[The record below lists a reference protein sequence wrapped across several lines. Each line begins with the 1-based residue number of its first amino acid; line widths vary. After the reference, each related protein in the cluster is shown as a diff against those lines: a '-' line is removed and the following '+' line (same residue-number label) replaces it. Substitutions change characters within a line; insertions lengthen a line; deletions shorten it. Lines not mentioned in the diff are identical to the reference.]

1 MNSADL
7 LFELGCEEL
16 PPKSLRKLR
25 DALAAGIENG
35 LKDARLAHGAVEKF
49 ASPRRLAVIVRDLP
63 FQQPDQ
69 LVEKLGPNV
78 KAAFTNGDGDGA
90 PTPAALGFARSCG
103 VEFDQLGRK
112 DTDKGERLAY
122 SAIETGQAAA
132 DLLPG
137 IINESL
143 KRLPIAKRMRWGNGS
158 AEFVRPVHWVVFLH
172 GEEIVE
178 TSILDVA
185 AGNQS
190 RGHRFHAPDPISINN
205 ASEYQQALLNAKV
218 VADFETRQAQVK
230 EAVENTA
237 ASLGGQAR
245 IDNGLLEEVSALVE
259 WPVPISGGFEDKFM
273 AMPPEVITTTIEDH
287 QKYFPVEDKDGN
299 LLPHFITLSN
309 LESSAPEEIQKG
321 NERVVKPRLEDALFF
336 WEQDNKEPLISRLEK
351 LQTVVFQKEL
361 GTLAGKTER
370 VAALG
375 IELAKTCNG
384 NAESVETAAKLSRC
398 DLLTHAVYEMPELQG
413 RMGYYYALN
422 DGHSTEIA
430 EAIEG
435 LYQPRFAGD
444 DLPSNLT
451 GSLLSLA
458 DKLDTLAGI
467 FAIGKKPT
475 GDKDPFA
482 LRRAA
487 IGVLRLCQELPLTI
501 NLEEWLAKA
510 VAAQPVTTNADEITA
525 DLITFISERARVLAK
540 DQGIDS
546 RAFSA
551 VLEIAPLNP
560 ADIQTR
566 AQAVNDFM
574 QSEAAAS
581 LSEANKRAGNILRKQ
596 EASEGSLDIDS
607 GLLNEAAEQALQTA
621 LQNTLPLVEAAV
633 AKQAYAEALN
643 ALTALAGPLDQF
655 FTDVMVMADDEA
667 VRNNRLAL
675 LRNIR
680 KALSSVA
687 DISLLQS

>member
-1 MNSADL
+1 MSTADL

-25 DALAAGIENG
+25 DALAAGIESG
-35 LKDARLAHGAVEKF
+35 LKDARLQYGSVEKF
-49 ASPRRLAVIVRDLP
+49 ASPRRLAVIIHDLP
-63 FQQPDQ
+63 FQQADQ
-69 LVEKLGPNV
+69 QVEKLGPNV
-78 KAAFTNGDGDGA
+78 KAAFKDGE

-103 VEFDQLGRK
+103 VAFEELGRK
-112 DTDKGERLAY
+112 NTDKGERLAY
-122 SAIETGQAAA
+122 NAEQKGQATAE
-132 DLLPG
+132 LIPG

-158 AEFVRPVHWVVFLH
+158 AEFVRPVHWVVLLH
-172 GEEIVE
+172 GNKVIE

-190 RGHRFHAPDPISINN
+190 RGHRFHSPGNICINS

-218 VADFETRQAQVK
+218 VADFEARQTQVK
-230 EAVENTA
+230 QAVENTA
-237 ASLGGQAR
+237 ADLGGQAR
-245 IDNGLLEEVSALVE
+245 IDPALLEEVSALVE
-259 WPVPISGGFEDKFM
+259 WPVPISGNFEEKFM

-287 QKYFPVEDKDGN
+287 QKYFPVENKDGE
-299 LLPHFITLSN
+299 LMPHFITLSN
-309 LESSAPEEIQKG
+309 LESSAPEEIRKG

-336 WEQDNKEPLISRLEK
+336 WEQDKKEPLISRLEK
-351 LQTVVFQKEL
+351 LQTVVFQKQL
-361 GTLAGKTER
+361 GSLADKTQR
-370 VAALG
+370 VVQLG
-375 IELAKTCNG
+375 VELATACAGDAQK
-384 NAESVETAAKLSRC
+384 VETAAQLSRC

-422 DGHSTEIA
+422 DGHSNEIA

-451 GSLLSLA
+451 GALLSLA

-510 VAAQPVTTNADEITA
+510 VAAQPVTADANTTTA
-525 DLITFISERARVLAK
+525 DLITFVSERARVLAK

-546 RAFSA
+546 RAFTA
-551 VLEIAPLNP
+551 VLEVAPLNP

-574 QSEAAAS
+574 QSDSAAS

-596 EASEGSLDIDS
+596 EASEGSLDIDTA
-607 GLLNEAAEQALQTA
+607 LLSEDAEKALQNA
-621 LQNTLPLVEAAV
+621 LQNTLPAVEAAV
-633 AKQAYAEALN
+633 AKQTYADALN
-643 ALTALAGPLDQF
+643 ALTALAKPLDQF
-655 FTDVMVMADDEA
+655 FTDVMVMADDES

>member
-1 MNSADL
+1 MSSADL

-25 DALAAGIENG
+25 DALAAGVENG

-69 LVEKLGPNV
+69 QVEKLGPNV
-78 KAAFTNGDGDGA
+78 KAAFKDGE
-90 PTPAALGFARSCG
+90 PTQAALGFARSCG

-122 SAIETGQAAA
+122 NAEEKGQAVA

-172 GEEIVE
+172 GDHVVE

-190 RGHRFHAPDPISINN
+190 RGHRFHAPEAITISN
-205 ASEYQQALLNAKV
+205 AGEYQQALLNAKV
-218 VADFETRQAQVK
+218 VADFETRQTQVK
-230 EAVENTA
+230 NAVEKTA
-237 ASLGGQAR
+237 TNLGGQAR
-245 IDNGLLEEVSALVE
+245 IDSGLLEEVSALVE
-259 WPVPISGGFEDKFM
+259 WPVPVSGGFEDKFM

-287 QKYFPVEDKDGN
+287 QKYFPVEDKDSN

-336 WEQDNKEPLISRLEK
+336 WEQDKKEPLISRLEK

-361 GTLAGKTER
+361 GTLAEKTER

-375 IELAKTCNG
+375 TELAKACGG
-384 NAESVETAAKLSRC
+384 NVENVETAAKLSRC

-444 DLPSNLT
+444 ALPSNLT

-510 VAAQPVTTNADEITA
+510 VAAQPVTTNADEITS

-540 DQGIDS
+540 DQGIDG

-551 VLEIAPLNP
+551 VLEVAPLNP

-566 AQAVNDFM
+566 ALAVNDFM

-607 GLLNEAAEQALQTA
+607 GLLNEATEQALQTA

-643 ALTALAGPLDQF
+643 ALTALAEPLDQF

>member
-1 MNSADL
+1 MSTADL

-35 LKDARLAHGAVEKF
+35 LKDARLAHGTIEEF

-69 LVEKLGPNV
+69 QVEKLGPNV
-78 KAAFTNGDGDGA
+78 KAAFKNGE

-122 SAIETGQAAA
+122 SAEEKGQAAA

-172 GEEIVE
+172 GDQVVE

-190 RGHRFHAPDPISINN
+190 RGHRFHAPEAITINN
-205 ASEYQQALLNAKV
+205 AGEYQQALLNAKV
-218 VADFETRQAQVK
+218 VADFEIRQAQVK
-230 EAVENTA
+230 DAVEKTA

-245 IDNGLLEEVSALVE
+245 IDSGLLEEVSALVE
-259 WPVPISGGFEDKFM
+259 WPVPISGSFEDKFM

-336 WEQDNKEPLISRLEK
+336 WEQDKKEPLISRLEK

-361 GTLAGKTER
+361 GTLAEKTER

-375 IELAKTCNG
+375 IELAKACGG
-384 NAESVETAAKLSRC
+384 NVENVETAAKLSRC
-398 DLLTHAVYEMPELQG
+398 DLPTHAVYEMPELQG

-422 DGHSTEIA
+422 DGLSTEIA

-487 IGVLRLCQELPLTI
+487 IGILRLCQELPLTI

-510 VAAQPVTTNADEITA
+510 VATQPVNAKADEITA
-525 DLITFISERARVLAK
+525 DLVTFISERARVLAK
-540 DQGIDS
+540 DQGIDG

-551 VLEIAPLNP
+551 VLEVAPLNP

-574 QSEAAAS
+574 QSDAAAS

-596 EASEGSLDIDS
+596 EASEGSLNIDA
-607 GLLNEAAEQALQTA
+607 GLLREGAEQALQTA
-621 LQNTLPLVEAAV
+621 LLNTLPLVESAV

-643 ALTALAGPLDQF
+643 ALTALAQPLDQF
-655 FTDVMVMADDEA
+655 FTDVMVMAEDEA

>member
-1 MNSADL
+1 MSTADL

-25 DALAAGIENG
+25 DALAKGIESG
-35 LKDARLAHGAVEKF
+35 LKEARLTHGHIEKF

-69 LVEKLGPNV
+69 QVEKLGPNV
-78 KAAFTNGDGDGA
+78 KAAFKDGE
-90 PTPAALGFARSCG
+90 PSPAALGFARSCG

-122 SAIETGQAAA
+122 SAEEIGLATAE
-132 DLLPG
+132 LLPN
-137 IINESL
+137 IIDEAL

-158 AEFVRPVHWVVFLH
+158 AEFVRPVHWVVLLH
-172 GEEIVE
+172 GESVVN
-178 TSILDVA
+178 TTILSVA
-185 AGNQS
+185 AGNQT
-190 RGHRFHAPDPISINN
+190 RGHRFHAPEAITLNN
-205 ASEYQQALLNAKV
+205 AAEYQQALLKAKV
-218 VADFETRQAQVK
+218 VADFETRQAQVRT
-230 EAVENTA
+230 AVEETA
-237 ASLGGQAR
+237 AKLKGQAR
-245 IDNGLLEEVSALVE
+245 IDESLLEEVTGLVE
-259 WPVPISGGFEDKFM
+259 WPVPISGCFEEKFM
-273 AMPPEVITTTIEDH
+273 VMPPEVITTTIEDH
-287 QKYFPVEDKDGN
+287 QKYFPVENQHGA

-309 LESSAPEEIQKG
+309 LESSAPEEIKKG

-336 WEQDNKEPLISRLEK
+336 WEQDKKQPLISRLEK

-361 GTLAGKTER
+361 GTLAEKTAR
-370 VAALG
+370 VATLGTALADACG
-375 IELAKTCNG
+375 G
-384 NAESVETAAKLSRC
+384 NAENVQTAANLSRC
-398 DLLTHAVYEMPELQG
+398 DLLTQAVYEMPELQG

-422 DGHSTEIA
+422 DGHSNEIA

-444 DLPSNLT
+444 GLPSNLT

-487 IGVLRLCQELPLTI
+487 IGVLRLCQELPLDI
-501 NLEEWLAKA
+501 NLKEWLAIA
-510 VAAQPVTTNADEITA
+510 VAAQTVDVDNNEVTAS
-525 DLITFISERARVLAK
+525 LVTFISERARVLAK
-540 DQGIDS
+540 DQGIDG

-551 VLEIAPLNP
+551 VLEVAPLNP

-566 AQAVNDFM
+566 AKAVNDFM
-574 QSEAAAS
+574 HGDAAGS

-596 EASEGSLDIDS
+596 KANEGSLDIDTS
-607 GLLNEAAEQALQTA
+607 LLSEKAEQALNTA
-621 LQNTLPLVEAAV
+621 LQDVLPKVESAV
-633 AKQAYAEALN
+633 AKQAYADALQQ
-643 ALTALAGPLDQF
+643 LTTLAKPLDQF

-667 VRNNRLAL
+667 IRNNRLAL

>member
-1 MNSADL
+1 MSSADL

-35 LKDARLAHGAVEKF
+35 LKDARLSHGSIEKF
-49 ASPRRLAVIVRDLP
+49 ASPRRLAVIVRELP
-63 FQQPDQ
+63 MQQPDQ
-69 LVEKLGPNV
+69 QVEKLGPNV
-78 KAAFTNGDGDGA
+78 KAAFKDGE

-112 DTDKGERLAY
+112 DSDKGERLAY
-122 SAIETGQAAA
+122 SAEEKGQASA

-137 IINESL
+137 IIDAAL
-143 KRLPIAKRMRWGNGS
+143 KRLPIAKRMRWGSGT
-158 AEFVRPVHWVVFLH
+158 AEFVRPVHWVVLLH
-172 GEEIVE
+172 GDSVIN
-178 TSILDVA
+178 TTILDVA
-185 AGNQS
+185 AGNQT
-190 RGHRFHAPDPISINN
+190 RGHRFHAPESITLNS
-205 ASEYQQALLNAKV
+205 ADEYQQALLSAKV
-218 VADFETRQAQVK
+218 VADFETRQALVQT
-230 EAVENTA
+230 AVEDSA
-237 ASLGGQAR
+237 AQLNGQAR
-245 IDNGLLEEVSALVE
+245 INAALLEEVSALVE
-259 WPVPISGGFEDKFM
+259 WPVPISGSFENKFM
-273 AMPPEVITTTIEDH
+273 AMPPEVITTTIEGH

-299 LLPHFITLSN
+299 LMPHFITLSN
-309 LESSAPEEIQKG
+309 LESTAPEEIKKG

-336 WEQDNKEPLISRLEK
+336 WEQDKKEPLITRLEK
-351 LQTVVFQKEL
+351 LQTVVFQKQL
-361 GTLAGKTER
+361 GTLADKTER
-370 VAALG
+370 VSQLG
-375 IELAKTCNG
+375 VELAHACAGDAN
-384 NAESVETAAKLSRC
+384 NVVTAAKLSRC

-422 DGHSTEIA
+422 DGHGEEIA

-501 NLEEWLAKA
+501 NLEPWLAKA
-510 VAAQPVTTNADEITA
+510 VAAQAVDCNAEEVTN
-525 DLITFISERARVLAK
+525 DLVSFISERARVLAK
-540 DQGIDS
+540 DQGIDG

-551 VLEIAPLNP
+551 VLEVAPLNP

-566 AQAVNDFM
+566 AKAVNDFM
-574 QSEAAAS
+574 QTEAAAS
-581 LSEANKRAGNILRKQ
+581 LSAANKRAGNILRKQ
-596 EASEGSLDIDS
+596 DASSGSLDIDNA
-607 GLLNEAAEQALQTA
+607 LLREPAEQALQAA
-621 LQNTLPLVEAAV
+621 LQSALPTVDNAV

-643 ALTALAGPLDQF
+643 ALTALALPLDEF
-655 FTDVMVMADDEA
+655 FTDVMVMAEDSA

>member
-1 MNSADL
+1 
-7 LFELGCEEL
+7 
-16 PPKSLRKLR
+16 
-25 DALAAGIENG
+25 
-35 LKDARLAHGAVEKF
+35 
-49 ASPRRLAVIVRDLP
+49 
-63 FQQPDQ
+63 
-69 LVEKLGPNV
+69 
-78 KAAFTNGDGDGA
+78 
-90 PTPAALGFARSCG
+90 
-103 VEFDQLGRK
+103 
-112 DTDKGERLAY
+112 
-122 SAIETGQAAA
+122 
-132 DLLPG
+132 
-137 IINESL
+137 
-143 KRLPIAKRMRWGNGS
+143 
-158 AEFVRPVHWVVFLH
+158 
-172 GEEIVE
+172 
-178 TSILDVA
+178 
-185 AGNQS
+185 
-190 RGHRFHAPDPISINN
+190 
-205 ASEYQQALLNAKV
+205 
-218 VADFETRQAQVK
+218 
-230 EAVENTA
+230 
-237 ASLGGQAR
+237 
-245 IDNGLLEEVSALVE
+245 
-259 WPVPISGGFEDKFM
+259 M

-336 WEQDNKEPLISRLEK
+336 WEQDKKEPLISRLEK
-351 LQTVVFQKEL
+351 LPTVVFQKEL
-361 GTLAGKTER
+361 GTLAEKTER

-375 IELAKTCNG
+375 IELAKACGG
-384 NAESVETAAKLSRC
+384 NAENVETAAKLSRC

-413 RMGYYYALN
+413 RIGYYYALN
-422 DGHSTEIA
+422 DGHSSEIA

-510 VAAQPVTTNADEITA
+510 VAAQPVAPTSHDGGDDITA

-551 VLEIAPLNP
+551 VLEVAPLNP

-574 QSEAAAS
+574 QTEAAAS

-596 EASEGSLDIDS
+596 EASEGSLNIDA
-607 GLLNEAAEQALQTA
+607 GLLSEGAEQALQTA
-621 LQNTLPLVEAAV
+621 LQNTLPLVETAV
-633 AKQAYAEALN
+633 AKQAYADALN
-643 ALTALAGPLDQF
+643 ALTALAEPLDQF
-655 FTDVMVMADDEA
+655 FTDVMVMAEDEA

>member
-1 MNSADL
+1 MSSADL

-25 DALAAGIENG
+25 DALAAGIESG
-35 LKDARLAHGAVEKF
+35 LKDARLTHGAIEKF

-69 LVEKLGPNV
+69 QVEKLGPNV
-78 KAAFTNGDGDGA
+78 KAAFKNGE

-122 SAIETGQAAA
+122 SAEEKGQAAA
-132 DLLPG
+132 DLLPA

-158 AEFVRPVHWVVFLH
+158 AEFVRPVHWVAFLH
-172 GEEIVE
+172 GNEIVD
-178 TSILDVA
+178 TSILDVP
-185 AGNQS
+185 AGNQT
-190 RGHRFHAPDPISINN
+190 RGHRFHAPDAITINN
-205 ASEYQQALLNAKV
+205 AGEYQQTLLNAKV

-230 EAVENTA
+230 AAVENTA
-237 ASLGGQAR
+237 AGLGGQAR
-245 IDNGLLEEVSALVE
+245 IDSGLLEEVSALVE
-259 WPVPISGGFEDKFM
+259 WPVPVSGGFEDKFM

-309 LESSAPEEIQKG
+309 LESSSPEEIQKG

-336 WEQDNKEPLISRLEK
+336 WEQDKKEPLISRLEK

-361 GTLAGKTER
+361 GTLSEKTDR
-370 VAALG
+370 VSALG
-375 IELAKTCNG
+375 IALAKACNG
-384 NAESVETAAKLSRC
+384 NAENVETAAKLSRC

-413 RMGYYYALN
+413 RIGYYYALN

-510 VAAQPVTTNADEITA
+510 VAAQPVNANAEEITA
-525 DLITFISERARVLAK
+525 DLVTFISERARVLAK

-551 VLEIAPLNP
+551 VLEVAPLNP

-566 AQAVNDFM
+566 AQAVNEFM
-574 QSEAAAS
+574 QSDAAAS

-596 EASEGSLDIDS
+596 EASEGSLDIDT
-607 GLLNEAAEQALQTA
+607 GLLSESAEQALQTA
-621 LQNTLPLVEAAV
+621 LQNTLPQVEAAV

-643 ALTALAGPLDQF
+643 ALTALAQPLDQF
-655 FTDVMVMADDEA
+655 FTDVMVMAEDKA

>member
-1 MNSADL
+1 
-7 LFELGCEEL
+7 
-16 PPKSLRKLR
+16 
-25 DALAAGIENG
+25 
-35 LKDARLAHGAVEKF
+35 
-49 ASPRRLAVIVRDLP
+49 
-63 FQQPDQ
+63 DQ
-69 LVEKLGPNV
+69 V
-78 KAAFTNGDGDGA
+78 
-90 PTPAALGFARSCG
+90 
-103 VEFDQLGRK
+103 
-112 DTDKGERLAY
+112 
-122 SAIETGQAAA
+122 
-132 DLLPG
+132 
-137 IINESL
+137 
-143 KRLPIAKRMRWGNGS
+143 
-158 AEFVRPVHWVVFLH
+158 
-172 GEEIVE
+172 VE

-190 RGHRFHAPDPISINN
+190 RGHRFHAPEAITIDN
-205 ASEYQQALLNAKV
+205 AGEYQQALLNAKV
-218 VADFETRQAQVK
+218 VADFETRQTQVK
-230 EAVENTA
+230 DAVEKTA

-245 IDNGLLEEVSALVE
+245 IDSGLLEEVSALVE

-336 WEQDNKEPLISRLEK
+336 WEQDKKEPLISRLEK

-361 GTLAGKTER
+361 GTLAEKTER
-370 VAALG
+370 VASLG
-375 IELAKTCNG
+375 VELAKACNG
-384 NAESVETAAKLSRC
+384 NAKNVEIAAKLSRC

-510 VAAQPVTTNADEITA
+510 VAAQPVNAKADEITA
-525 DLITFISERARVLAK
+525 DLVTFISERARVLAK
-540 DQGIDS
+540 DQGIDG

-551 VLEIAPLNP
+551 VLEVAPLNP

-574 QSEAAAS
+574 QSDAAAS

-596 EASEGSLDIDS
+596 EASEGSLDIDA
-607 GLLNEAAEQALQTA
+607 GLLSESAEQALQTA
-621 LQNTLPLVEAAV
+621 LQNTLPQVEAAV
-633 AKQAYAEALN
+633 VKQAYAEALN
-643 ALTALAGPLDQF
+643 ALTALAQPLDQF
-655 FTDVMVMADDEA
+655 FTDVMVMAEDEA